1 MKINSSASM
10 KEGDDMRKRILAMRW
25 NERMGKG
32 ILAAFCALAVLMPPA
47 WLMAWSEHPLVTY
60 PVLAAM
66 PGVAD
71 ARAVRV
77 ESINSF
83 LGAEEQKIEKLL
95 AEEEAWAK
103 KYLIWYPP
111 LPESLVF
118 KASGSPDDLR
128 ERFCRAIRINP
139 RVKFPLYL
147 QLLPGNPPGERPALR
162 PADISFL
169 RDISDWEATRF
180 VSLKEGESARPLDVA
195 VSATDEP
202 DLLGLDIGLFE
213 DNATDFGKR
222 YGLGLQ
228 PFGNPNLEYGSQAP
242 FHMGFYHESDIMYF
256 FAGFLK
262 KCLPEARIHLYKGL
276 AKFAFESGHPYW
288 GWRFTGLGLHYLA
301 DLAQPYHA
309 TALPGVSTA
318 YALWI
323 NTIDMAGIHGP
334 KADAIQLVS
343 NRHTALEKFAQIYL
357 HRAYQKG
364 ESANPLLAAL
374 RFAADGALYDDGV
387 PQNVVSR
394 LAHDKA
400 KQADEILE
408 GAMPKKFVSDPG
420 FELGTSAERR
430 QIVERAAA
438 EKGPAAIDQ
447 LTLLLRELLTPFAAQ
462 GRGYVRAVLKAY
474 R

>member
-1 MKINSSASM
+1 
-10 KEGDDMRKRILAMRW
+10 MRW
-25 NERMGKG
+25 NRRVGKG
-32 ILAAFCALAVLMPPA
+32 ILTAFFGLAVLMPPA
-47 WLMAWSEHPLVTY
+47 LLLAWSEHPLITY

-71 ARAVRV
+71 GREVRV
-77 ESINSF
+77 ESIDAF
-83 LGAEEQKIEKLL
+83 LVAEGEKIEKLL

-103 KYLIWYPP
+103 KNLVWYPP
-111 LPESLVF
+111 LPESLLF
-118 KASGSPDDLR
+118 KASGSPDGLR

-147 QLLPGNPPGERPALR
+147 QLLPGNPSGERQALQPAE
-162 PADISFL
+162 ISFL
-169 RDISDWEATRF
+169 TDLSDWKETRF
-180 VSLKEGESARPLDVA
+180 VSLKEGDSATPLDVA

-213 DNATDFGKR
+213 DNATEFGKR
-222 YGLGLQ
+222 YGFGLQ

-242 FHMGFYHESDIMYF
+242 FHMGFYHESDIMYL

-276 AKFAFESGHPYW
+276 ARLAFESGHFYW

-309 TALPGVSTA
+309 TVLPGVSTA

-323 NTIDMAGIHGP
+323 NTIDMAGVHGP

-357 HRAYQKG
+357 QRAYQKG
-364 ESANPLLAAL
+364 ESAHPLLAAL
-374 RFAADGALYDDGV
+374 RSAPDGTPYDDGV
-387 PQNVVSR
+387 PRNVVSR

-400 KQADEILE
+400 EQTDEILE
-408 GAMPKKFVSDPG
+408 EAMPKKFVSDPR
-420 FELGTSAERR
+420 FELGSSAERM
-430 QIVERAAA
+430 QIVERAAD
-438 EKGPAAIDQ
+438 ERGQAAIDR
-447 LTLLLRELLTPFAAQ
+447 LTLLLRELLTPFATQ
-462 GRGYVRAVLKAY
+462 GRGYVRAVL
-474 R
+474 RTDR

>member
-1 MKINSSASM
+1 
-10 KEGDDMRKRILAMRW
+10 MRW
-25 NERMGKG
+25 TQRSSKG
-32 ILAAFCALAVLMPPA
+32 ILMVFCVWVLFMPPA

-66 PGVAD
+66 PAVAD
-71 ARAVRV
+71 AQTVEV
-77 ESINSF
+77 ESIEAF
-83 LGAEEQKIEKLL
+83 LGAEGQRLEKLL
-95 AEEEAWAK
+95 VKEEAWAK
-103 KYLIWYPP
+103 KNLVWYPP

-118 KASGSPDDLR
+118 KASGSPDNIR
-128 ERFCRAIRINP
+128 ERFCWAIRVNP

-147 QLLPGNPPGERPALR
+147 QLLPGNPTDERPAPR

-169 RDISDWEATRF
+169 GDLSDWKETRF
-180 VSLKEGESARPLDVA
+180 VSLKEGEKVSSLDVV

-222 YGLGLQ
+222 YGFGLQ

-242 FHMGFYHESDIMYF
+242 IHMGFYHESDTIYL

-262 KCLPEARIHLYKGL
+262 KSLPEARIHLYKGL
-276 AKFAFESGHPYW
+276 AQLAFESGHPYW

-318 YALWI
+318 QALWI
-323 NTIDMAGIHGP
+323 NTIDMLGIHGP
-334 KADAIQLVS
+334 KADAVQLVS
-343 NRHTALEKFAQIYL
+343 NRHTALEKFAQVYL
-357 HRAYQKG
+357 RRAYQKG
-364 ESANPLLAAL
+364 ESNNLILAAL
-374 RFAADGALYDDGV
+374 RSAPDGTPYEDGV
-387 PQNVVSR
+387 PRNVVSR

-400 KQADEILE
+400 EKTDEILE
-408 GAMPKKFVSDPG
+408 QAMPRKFVSDPG

-430 QIVERAAA
+430 QIVERATE
-438 EKGPAAIDQ
+438 EKGQVAVDRLI
-447 LTLLLRELLTPFAAQ
+447 LLLRELLTPFAIQ
-462 GRGYVRAVLKAY
+462 GRGYVRAVLKTD

>member
-1 MKINSSASM
+1 
-10 KEGDDMRKRILAMRW
+10 MRW
-25 NERMGKG
+25 NQRGSKG
-32 ILAAFCALAVLMPPA
+32 ILAAFCALAVLMSPA

-60 PVLAAM
+60 PVLADM

-71 ARAVRV
+71 ARAFEV
-77 ESINSF
+77 ESIESF
-83 LGAEEQKIEKLL
+83 LSAEGPRIEERL

-103 KYLIWYPP
+103 KNLVWYPP
-111 LPESLVF
+111 LPESLAF
-118 KASGSPDDLR
+118 KASGSSDNLR
-128 ERFCRAIRINP
+128 ERFCWAIRINP

-169 RDISDWEATRF
+169 RDISDWDKTRF
-180 VSLKEGESARPLDVA
+180 VSLKDGESVRPLDVV

-213 DNATDFGKR
+213 DNSTDFGKR
-222 YGLGLQ
+222 YGFGLQ

-242 FHMGFYHESDIMYF
+242 FHMGFYHESGIMYF

-262 KCLPEARIHLYKGL
+262 KSLPEARIHLYKGL
-276 AKFAFESGHPYW
+276 AQLAFESGHPYW

-318 YALWI
+318 HALWI
-323 NTIDMAGIHGP
+323 NTIDMLGIHGP
-334 KADAIQLVS
+334 KADAVQLVS
-343 NRHTALEKFAQIYL
+343 NRHTALEKFAQVYL
-357 HRAYQKG
+357 QRAYQKG
-364 ESANPLLAAL
+364 ESNNLILAAL
-374 RFAADGALYDDGV
+374 RSAADGTPYGDGV
-387 PQNVVSR
+387 PRNVVSR
-394 LAHDKA
+394 LARDKA
-400 KQADEILE
+400 EQTDEILE
-408 GAMPKKFVSDPG
+408 QAMPKKFVSNPG

-430 QIVERAAA
+430 QLVERVVE
-438 EKGPAAIDQ
+438 EKGQAAVDR
-447 LTLLLRELLTPFAAQ
+447 LTMLIRDLLTPFATH
-462 GRGYVRAVLKAY
+462 GRSYVRAVLKAD